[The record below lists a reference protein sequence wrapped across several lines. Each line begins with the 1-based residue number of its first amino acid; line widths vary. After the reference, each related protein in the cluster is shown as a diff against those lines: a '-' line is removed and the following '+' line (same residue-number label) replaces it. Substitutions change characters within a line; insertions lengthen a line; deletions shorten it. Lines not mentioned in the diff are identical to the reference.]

1 MKLNKIKYQYLKI
14 KNTINFVTDFVN
26 YIDILR
32 KQKLEMLRNQENM
45 KNY

>member
-1 MKLNKIKYQYLKI
+1 MKLNKIKYQYLMI
-14 KNTINFVTDFVN
+14 KNTINFITDFVN
-26 YIDILR
+26 YIDIFR

>member
-14 KNTINFVTDFVN
+14 RNTINLITDFVN